1 MKNIVNFRI
10 LRKLFGPRKS
20 DRFKRCIYK
29 LHKSNQMLRKEND
42 SIRAFKHDF
51 NNIMQVFGAYI
62 KTNNMEQLKIYYSKV
77 MNECEETK
85 ASENFR
91 KIIKENPAIFT
102 LLSNKYNVALEKKIK
117 MNIEIMCNLQEIK
130 EDIYEIT
137 RILGILLDNAIE
149 AANECN
155 EQRQIYIQILK
166 DYKENQNVFII
177 ENTYLNKNINL
188 QEIYKKNFTTKEHNS
203 GLGLWKVK
211 KIVSKNKRLKLN
223 TFKGEDY
230 FKQSL
235 YAKAKE

>member
-10 LRKLFGPRKS
+10 FKRMFGPRKE
-20 DRFKRCIYK
+20 DRFKRCIYR
-29 LHKSNQMLRKEND
+29 LRKSNQMLRKEND

-62 KTNNMEQLKIYYSKV
+62 KTNNMEQLKVYYSKV

-85 ASENFR
+85 ASESFR
-91 KIIKENPAIFT
+91 KIIRENPAIFT

-117 MNIEIMCNLQEIK
+117 MNIEIMCSLQEIK

-137 RILGILLDNAIE
+137 RILGILIDNSIE
-149 AANECN
+149 AADECKD
-155 EQRQIYIQILK
+155 QRQIYIQILK
-166 DYKENQNVFII
+166 DYKENQNIFII
-177 ENTYLNKNINL
+177 ENTYNDKNINL
-188 QEIYKKNFTTKEHNS
+188 QDIYKKNFTTKEHNS

-211 KIVSKNKRLKLN
+211 KIVSKTKSLKLN

-235 YAKAKE
+235 YAKSKE

>member
-1 MKNIVNFRI
+1 
-10 LRKLFGPRKS
+10 
-20 DRFKRCIYK
+20 
-29 LHKSNQMLRKEND
+29 MLRKEND

-235 YAKAKE
+235 YAKVKE

>member
-1 MKNIVNFRI
+1 
-10 LRKLFGPRKS
+10 
-20 DRFKRCIYK
+20 
-29 LHKSNQMLRKEND
+29 MLRKEND

-77 MNECEETK
+77 MNECEETQ

-177 ENTYLNKNINL
+177 ENTYLNKNISL

-235 YAKAKE
+235 YAKVKE

>member
-1 MKNIVNFRI
+1 
-10 LRKLFGPRKS
+10 
-20 DRFKRCIYK
+20 
-29 LHKSNQMLRKEND
+29 MLRKEND

>member
-102 LLSNKYNVALEKKIK
+102 LLSNKYLASFFTIP
-117 MNIEIMCNLQEIK
+117 
-130 EDIYEIT
+130 
-137 RILGILLDNAIE
+137 
-149 AANECN
+149 
-155 EQRQIYIQILK
+155 
-166 DYKENQNVFII
+166 II
-177 ENTYLNKNINL
+177 
-188 QEIYKKNFTTKEHNS
+188 
-203 GLGLWKVK
+203 GL
-211 KIVSKNKRLKLN
+211 IS
-223 TFKGEDY
+223 FM
-230 FKQSL
+230 
-235 YAKAKE
+235 

>member
-1 MKNIVNFRI
+1 M
-10 LRKLFGPRKS
+10 
-20 DRFKRCIYK
+20 
-29 LHKSNQMLRKEND
+29 
-42 SIRAFKHDF
+42 
-51 NNIMQVFGAYI
+51 
-62 KTNNMEQLKIYYSKV
+62 
-77 MNECEETK
+77 
-85 ASENFR
+85 
-91 KIIKENPAIFT
+91 
-102 LLSNKYNVALEKKIK
+102 
-117 MNIEIMCNLQEIK
+117 
-130 EDIYEIT
+130 
-137 RILGILLDNAIE
+137 LDNAIE

-235 YAKAKE
+235 YAKVKE